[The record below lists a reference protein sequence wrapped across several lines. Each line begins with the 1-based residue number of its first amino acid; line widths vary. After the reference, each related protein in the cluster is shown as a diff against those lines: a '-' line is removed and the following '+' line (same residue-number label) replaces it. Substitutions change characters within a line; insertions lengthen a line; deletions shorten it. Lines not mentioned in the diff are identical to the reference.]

1 MNLLAAVKAQLM
13 RTRDDLDPTDRADF
27 ERDLALAR
35 GQLRDENFEAASSTL
50 TLDEA
55 LELALRETC

>member
-1 MNLLAAVKAQLM
+1 MILLAAVKAQLM

-27 ERDLALAR
+27 EHDDA
-35 GQLRDENFEAASSTL
+35 FEAAWAASSTL

-55 LELALRETC
+55 LELALCEPC